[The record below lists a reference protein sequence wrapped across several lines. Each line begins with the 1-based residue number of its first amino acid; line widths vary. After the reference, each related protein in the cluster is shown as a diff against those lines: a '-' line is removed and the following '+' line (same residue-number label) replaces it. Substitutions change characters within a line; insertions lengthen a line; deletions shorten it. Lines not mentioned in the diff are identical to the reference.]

1 MCLVISY
8 FPWKIR
14 IPLLRCLL
22 GSETS
27 SMDLKPW
34 GKVYEESQKVMKIL
48 RSFPKQWKVK
58 VMIIQ
63 NVKNLIEL
71 PLQWLISSLMTQE
84 IKMKSHQEMEDRN
97 KKSITPKAFIIKEKK
112 KRRTKWRRWGPS
124 TQCKEIKNV
133 YQFWR
138 K

>member
-1 MCLVISY
+1 MKDKNSIIKM
-8 FPWKIR
+8 FTRFTDI
-14 IPLLRCLL
+14 IN
-22 GSETS
+22 G
-27 SMDLKPW
+27 LKAL

-63 NVKNLIEL
+63 NVKNLIKL

-84 IKMKSHQEMEDRN
+84 IKMKSHQEMEDKN

-112 KRRTKWRRWGPS
+112 KKNQVKKMRT
-124 TQCKEIKNV
+124 I
-133 YQFWR
+133 
-138 K
+138 